1 MSDRWLHGML
11 RGNATD
17 PSAGPLVVK
26 VGGSLLARPRWAELI
41 AELLAGVPGRC
52 TVVVGGGPVVDA
64 LRAIDVAAPQAA
76 EAMHWRAIEALG
88 ITARVVAEAL
98 ALPLV
103 DAPQATRGVLDVPVW
118 MRRGDVP
125 LPAGWQVTSDSI
137 AAVVAAAAA
146 AGLLLAKSVPPPVGG
161 VSEVAAA
168 GWVDAHFPAV
178 AAGLAHIAWAAP
190 ISPMPAGPLRDG
202 R

>member
-1 MSDRWLHGML
+1 MSDRWLHGIL
-11 RGNATD
+11 RGAATD
-17 PSAGPLVVK
+17 RSAGPLVVK

-41 AELLAGVPGRC
+41 GELLADTPRRC
-52 TVVVGGGPVVDA
+52 TVVVGGGPVVDG
-64 LRAIDVAAPQAA
+64 LRAIDAAAPQAA

-98 ALPLV
+98 SLPLI
-103 DAPQATRGVLDVPVW
+103 DAPQATPGVLDVSVW
-118 MRRGDVP
+118 LRGDVP
-125 LPAGWQVTSDSI
+125 LPAGWHVTSDSI

-146 AGLLLAKSVPPPVGG
+146 AGLLLVKSVPPPVGG
-161 VSEVAAA
+161 VPEVAAA
-168 GWVDAHFPAV
+168 GWVDAHFPVV

-190 ISPMPAGPLRDG
+190 ISPMPARPLRDG

>member
-1 MSDRWLHGML
+1 MSDRWLHGIL
-11 RGNATD
+11 RGGVTERCAD
-17 PSAGPLVVK
+17 PLVVK

-41 AELLAGVPGRC
+41 AELLVATPRRC
-52 TVVVGGGPVVDA
+52 TVVVGGGPVVDG
-64 LRAIDVAAPQAA
+64 LRAIDAAAPQAA
-76 EAMHWRAIEALG
+76 AAMHWRAIEALG

-98 ALPLV
+98 SLPLI

-118 MRRGDVP
+118 LRGDVP
-125 LPAGWQVTSDSI
+125 LPAGWHVTSDSI
-137 AAVVAAAAA
+137 AAAVAAAAA

-168 GWVDAHFPAV
+168 GWVDAHFPVA
-178 AAGLAHIAWAAP
+178 AAGLDHIAWAAP
-190 ISPMPAGPLRDG
+190 LSPMPPGPLRDG

>member
-1 MSDRWLHGML
+1 MSDRWLHGIL
-11 RGNATD
+11 QGGATD
-17 PSAGPLVVK
+17 RSAGPLVVK

-41 AELLAGVPGRC
+41 GELLADTPRRC
-52 TVVVGGGPVVDA
+52 TVIVGGGPVVDG
-64 LRAIDVAAPQAA
+64 LRAIDAAAPQAA

-98 ALPLV
+98 SLPLV

-118 MRRGDVP
+118 LRGDVP
-125 LPAGWQVTSDSI
+125 LPAGWHVTSDSI

-146 AGLLLAKSVPPPVGG
+146 AGLLLVKSVPPPVGG
-161 VSEVAAA
+161 VPEVAAA
-168 GWVDAHFPAV
+168 GWVDAHFPVV
-178 AAGLAHIAWAAP
+178 AGCLDHIAWAAP
-190 ISPMPAGPLRDG
+190 LSPMPAGPLLDG

>member
-1 MSDRWLHGML
+1 MSDRWLHGIL
-11 RGNATD
+11 RGGVTD
-17 PSAGPLVVK
+17 RSAVPLVVK
-26 VGGSLLARPRWAELI
+26 VGGSLLARPRWAALI
-41 AELLAGVPGRC
+41 AELLAAAPRRC
-52 TVVVGGGPVVDA
+52 TVVVGGGPVVDG
-64 LRAIDVAAPQAA
+64 LRAIDAAAPQAA

-88 ITARVVAEAL
+88 ITARTVAEAL
-98 ALPLV
+98 SLPLV

-118 MRRGDVP
+118 LRGDVS
-125 LPAGWQVTSDSI
+125 LPAGWHVTSDSI

-168 GWVDAHFPAV
+168 GWVDAHFPVV
-178 AAGLAHIAWAAP
+178 AAGLDHIAWAAP
-190 ISPMPAGPLRDG
+190 LSPMPPGPLRDG

>member
-1 MSDRWLHGML
+1 MSDRWLHGTL
-11 RGNATD
+11 RGSATD
-17 PSAGPLVVK
+17 RSADPLVVK

-41 AELLAGVPGRC
+41 AELLAATPRRC
-52 TVVVGGGPVVDA
+52 TVVVGGGPVVDG
-64 LRAIDVAAPQAA
+64 LRAIDAAAPQAA

-98 ALPLV
+98 SLPLV
-103 DAPQATRGVLDVPVW
+103 DAPQATRGVLDVPIW
-118 MRRGDVP
+118 LRGDTP
-125 LPAGWQVTSDSI
+125 LPAGWHVTSDSI

-161 VSEVAAA
+161 VPEVAAA
-168 GWVDAHFPAV
+168 GWVDGHFPVV
-178 AAGLAHIAWAAP
+178 AAGLDHIAWAAP
-190 ISPMPAGPLRDG
+190 LSPMPAGPLRDG

>member
-1 MSDRWLHGML
+1 MSDRWLHGIL
-11 RGNATD
+11 RGGAMD
-17 PSAGPLVVK
+17 RSAGPLVVK

-41 AELLAGVPGRC
+41 AELLAGTPRRC
-52 TVVVGGGPVVDA
+52 TVVVGGGPVVDG
-64 LRAIDVAAPQAA
+64 LRAIDAAAPQAA

-88 ITARVVAEAL
+88 ITARIVAEAL
-98 ALPLV
+98 SLPLV

-118 MRRGDVP
+118 LRRDVT
-125 LPAGWQVTSDSI
+125 LPAGWHVTSDSI

-161 VSEVAAA
+161 VPAVAAG
-168 GWVDAHFPAV
+168 GWVDAHFPVV
-178 AAGLAHIAWAAP
+178 AARLDHIAWAAP
-190 ISPMPAGPLRDG
+190 ISPMPAGPLRDE